1 MTFRAD
7 ERRDDEVLGHDT
19 FVDDAAAHCL
29 RDRLTRERPHEIQD
43 SGHEDGLQ
51 WREHTC
57 RDDRCDGVGCVME
70 AVDEFERDPQSDDE
84 RQENGRVIQLAVL
97 HHDRLDDVRDILA
110 AVDGDLD
117 Q

>member
-1 MTFRAD
+1 MGTIGNRAWNGAGMR
-7 ERRDDEVLGHDT
+7 ESRIAEVQ
-19 FVDDAAAHCL
+19 
-29 RDRLTRERPHEIQD
+29 DR
-43 SGHEDGLQ
+43 GHEDGLH

-57 RDDRCDGVGCVME
+57 GDDRCDGVGRVVE
-70 AVDEFERDPQSDDE
+70 AIDEFERDPESDDE
-84 RQENGRVIQLAVL
+84 CEENGRVIQLAVL